1 MTVNAVKWAGIAA
14 YVMATVLNAQQ
25 APAGPA
31 FEVVSIHPVPADA
44 PLVMRAWDFDP
55 VLPGGQYVNSRAV
68 LVSMISFAYN
78 VENASNRLL
87 GLPGWAK
94 ERSFAVSAKA
104 AQGLPALP
112 PSENYEQV
120 RLMVRAMLADR
131 FHLQLHTETR
141 RENVLSLEIAK
152 GGIKIKEVDPPTGLL
167 KERPVGCALG
177 DDGGHMVGD
186 RSTIT
191 SLAGV
196 VSLFLKRPVIDR
208 TGLTGYYSF
217 DFRWSAPETADR
229 PSASQELSAVGTG
242 LLISAVQDLGF
253 RLRQTKGAVRYW
265 VVDHIE
271 PPTEN

>member
-14 YVMATVLNAQQ
+14 YVMATVLSAQQ
-25 APAGPA
+25 SPAGPA

-44 PLVMRAWDFDP
+44 PLVAIDRDSRG
-55 VLPGGQYVNSRAV
+55 VLPGGQYVDPRGS
-68 LVSMISFAYN
+68 LVSMICFAYN
-78 VENASNRLL
+78 VESSSNRLL

-104 AQGLPALP
+104 AQDSPTLP
-112 PSENYEQV
+112 PSENYERV
-120 RLMVRAMLADR
+120 RLMLRAMLADR

-141 RENVLSLEIAK
+141 QEEVFSLEIAK
-152 GGIKIKEVDPPTGLL
+152 GGIKIKQVDPPTGLL

-217 DFRWSAPETADR
+217 DVRWSAPETADG
-229 PSASQELSAVGTG
+229 PPASPQLGTVGTG
-242 LLISAVQDLGF
+242 LFISALQDLGF